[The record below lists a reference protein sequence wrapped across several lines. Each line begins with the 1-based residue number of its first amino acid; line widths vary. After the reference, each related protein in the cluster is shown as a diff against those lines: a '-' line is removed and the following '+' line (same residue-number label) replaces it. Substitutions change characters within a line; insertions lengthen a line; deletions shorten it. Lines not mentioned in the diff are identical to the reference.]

1 MDEHIFITPK
11 EGARILRISVDLLY
25 DLING
30 RRGNGTRPKVLK
42 VGRAY
47 RLPRDKFL
55 AWANTQTRKP
65 KRKR

>member
-1 MDEHIFITPK
+1 MDEQAFITPK

-30 RRGNGTRPKVLK
+30 RRGSKPPTVLK
-42 VGRAY
+42 FGRSY
-47 RLPRDKFL
+47 RLPRAEFF
-55 AWANTQTRKP
+55 AWANSQTRKP

>member
-1 MDEHIFITPK
+1 MDEQIFITPK

-30 RRGNGTRPKVLK
+30 RRGSGKPPKVLK
-42 VGRAY
+42 FGRSY
-47 RLPRDKFL
+47 RLPKTDFF
-55 AWANTQTRKP
+55 AWANAQERKP